1 MEFVWKINRSIPNN
15 RFFEITSKRRK
26 GFPSETRVKKGVQVV
41 HGNKELSLT
50 MTINYAKTFNRRTTP
65 QSQPIPGSTQVA
77 NSGGGYSW
85 QVDDWTQLDRFL
97 ILGAEGGTY
106 YIGERDLVKQNHDA
120 VVRCIKQDG
129 VGVVNRVVEI
139 SDAGRAPKN
148 DPAIFVMALVVTH
161 GDPKAKAHAF
171 ANVEKVCRI
180 GTHLFHFA
188 EYVNAMRGWGRGLRN
203 AVGRWYVNHD
213 AGELAHQ
220 AVKYQQRDGWSHGD
234 LLRLA
239 HPKAPSPQHDAVFRW
254 MLGGA
259 DSLGEREVK
268 RKIAGEYRV
277 ARYAAVGELPKVIEA
292 FEQAKRASS
301 AGEIVKL
308 ITEFDLPREAIP
320 TQWLNERSVWEALLQ
335 RMPMTAMIRNLGKM
349 TSVGLLGLFSD
360 AKRLIVR
367 KLQDESALKRA
378 RIHPLSVLVAQKVYA
393 QGHGEKGS
401 LKWSPV
407 TAVIDALDEVFYA
420 TFQNVEPCNKPV
432 LLALDVSGSMACS
445 MIAGSCI
452 SAREASA
459 AMGLITAATEPDC
472 EIIAFSAPNNG
483 GYGGMHGGGEP
494 GITRVNVSSRM
505 RLADVVQRI
514 EAIPMGGT
522 DCALPMLWAARNKL
536 NVSGFITYTDS
547 ETWAGAIH
555 PAQAL
560 RQYRDA
566 FVGDAK
572 AVVVG
577 MTSNGFTLADPND
590 RGMMDVVGFDTTV
603 PAIIA
608 DFVRG

>member
-1 MEFVWKINRSIPNN
+1 MA
-15 RFFEITSKRRK
+15 
-26 GFPSETRVKKGVQVV
+26 
-41 HGNKELSLT
+41 
-50 MTINYAKTFNRRTTP
+50 INYAKTFNRRVTP
-65 QSQPIPGSTQVA
+65 QSQPIPGSNQVR
-77 NSGGGYSW
+77 NSGGGFSW
-85 QVDDWTQLDRFL
+85 EVDDWTRLDRFL

-106 YIGERDLVKQNHDA
+106 YITERDLVKQNHEA
-120 VVRCIKQDG
+120 IVRCIKADG
-129 VGVVNRVVEI
+129 VRAVTRIVEI

-148 DPAIFVMALVVTH
+148 DPAIFALALAVTH
-161 GDPKAKAHAF
+161 GDVQAKAHAF
-171 ANVEKVCRI
+171 ANLGKVCRI

-203 AVGRWYVNHD
+203 AVGDWYVYRD
-213 AGELAHQ
+213 ADDLAHQ

-239 HPKAPSPQHDAVFRW
+239 HPKAPSAQHDAVFRW
-254 MLGGA
+254 LLASA

-268 RKIAGEYRV
+268 RKVGGEDRV
-277 ARYAAVGELPKVIEA
+277 AKYGAVGALPKLIEA

-320 TQWLNERSVWEALLQ
+320 TQWLNEVVVWEALLE

-349 TSVGLLGLFSD
+349 TSLGLLAPFSD
-360 AKRLIVR
+360 AKKLIVR
-367 KLQDESALKRA
+367 KLRDETALKRA
-378 RIHPLSVLVAQKVYA
+378 RIHPLAVLVAQKVYA
-393 QGHGEKGS
+393 QGHGDKGA

-407 TAVIDALDEVFYA
+407 SAVVDALDQAFYA
-420 TFQNVEPCNKPV
+420 TFQNVELCNKPV
-432 LLALDVSGSMACS
+432 LLALDVSGSMAGS

-459 AMGLITAATEPDC
+459 AMALITAATEPDC
-472 EIIAFSAPNNG
+472 EIIAFSASG
-483 GYGGMHGGGEP
+483 AGRYGGMHGGGEP
-494 GITRVNVSSRM
+494 GITRVNLSPRM
-505 RLADVVQRI
+505 RLAEVIKTV

-522 DCALPMLWAARNKL
+522 DCALPMVWAARNNL
-536 NVSGFITYTDS
+536 NVSAFITYTDS
-547 ETWAGAIH
+547 ETWAGNIH

-560 RQYRDA
+560 RQYRDE
-566 FVGDAK
+566 FFGDAK

-590 RGMMDVVGFDTTV
+590 RGMLDVVGFDTTV
-603 PAIIA
+603 PAVIA
-608 DFVRG
+608 DFVRE